1 MSDRILILAN
11 NSNGLYSFRRE
22 LIKKLSR
29 KYTVVASTP
38 FDMNT
43 DELKLSGCR
52 LIRTEFDSR
61 SMNPVKDIKL
71 LFRYLKI
78 LRKVKP
84 VLVISYTIK
93 PNLYGG
99 LACTFLKI
107 PYAANI
113 TGLGSAFEGKLKTVI
128 SYVYR
133 VALKHARA
141 VLFENSENKALFINK
156 RIIKADKACLM
167 HGAGVNLETFTPAPY
182 PKDDVGFRFL
192 FIGRVMAE
200 KGVNELFAAM
210 ERLRAEGLDC
220 TLDMLGGYY
229 EDYREKIEDTEKKGW
244 LHYHGCKNDVRPYIK
259 RSHCFV
265 LPSWHEGMANTNL
278 ECAASARPVITSNI
292 AGCREAVIEG
302 VSGFLCEV
310 KNADSLY
317 KEMKKMIALSAD
329 DREKMGLAGREH
341 MERVFDKRKVVEESV
356 KAFGLTV

>member
-1 MSDRILILAN
+1 MSDKILILTN
-11 NSNGLYSFRRE
+11 NSNGLYNFRRE
-22 LIKKLSR
+22 LIQKLGR

-38 FDMNT
+38 FDLSI
-43 DELKLSGCR
+43 DELKQSGCR

-61 SMNPVKDIKL
+61 DMNPVKDMKL
-71 LFRYLKI
+71 IFRYLKI

-84 VLVISYTIK
+84 VFVVTYTIK
-93 PNLYGG
+93 PNIYGG

-107 PYAANI
+107 PYVANI
-113 TGLGSAFEGKLKTVI
+113 TGLGTAFEGRLKSVI
-128 SYVYR
+128 SCVYR
-133 VALKHARA
+133 VILKHARA
-141 VLFENSENKALFINK
+141 VLFENSENRALFINK
-156 RIIKADKACLM
+156 RIIKADKARLM
-167 HGAGVNLETFTPAPY
+167 HGAGVNLEKFTPAPY
-182 PKDDVGFRFL
+182 PEDDGVFRFL

-210 ERLRAEGLDC
+210 ERLRAEGVNC

-229 EDYREKIEDTEKKGW
+229 EDYRKKMEDAEKEGW
-244 LHYHGCKNDVRPYIK
+244 LHYHGCKDDVRPYIN

-317 KEMKKMIALSAD
+317 KEMRKMIALSTG
-329 DREKMGLAGREH
+329 DREKMGLAGRMH
-341 MERVFDKRKVVEESV
+341 MEKFFDKRKVVEETI
-356 KAFGLTV
+356 KAFGLPV